1 MQLVKKSRCPISAI
15 SAPEVDN
22 HIHLLSEKK
31 KGGGGGVQRRVSD
44 PKESLVLYF
53 VLA

>member
-31 KGGGGGVQRRVSD
+31 KGGGGVQRRVSD